1 MPRAA
6 ANALLGRH
14 PLEVRELSF
23 TLERARAPLE
33 GRPADP
39 SDDPYASAR
48 ARVVLTQGWP
58 KLIGREHLCPR
69 AVTLSR
75 RHLVLSFDGARL
87 LATRI
92 GVNPVRLHRKD
103 ARGAPVH
110 VRIERDTTE
119 PVFPEDVVEASPGIC
134 FRVRDARARFA
145 PAPEAALAR
154 DGDFDVEKRWPSPE
168 KRWPSPEKR
177 WPSPEKWLP
186 SPEKWLPSPEKRLP
200 SASPSRAPSSSRSRA
215 VSGAHPRRGARGRRE
230 TRGGGRARK
239 PKDENEEAKDAD
251 AADDANSDADDDAAD
266 AGLDLGGI
274 SRASTPLLCLRGEE
288 MFASFVR
295 EMERRVAATTWAREV
310 KRKLLGGFEGDRPPP
325 SSDDDA
331 NRSGSNSTDSTVP
344 SGTGPRRT
352 NRRCESNGG
361 VFETVARRSRDCRAK
376 NRSSEDDDE
385 DGDFDR
391 LEDGDFDRL
400 EDGDVD
406 RLSRDTSYGD
416 FDAARRDAGG
426 SGSTR
431 AAR

>member
-168 KRWPSPEKR
+168 KRWQ
-177 WPSPEKWLP
+177 

>member
-23 TLERARAPLE
+23 TLERARLE
-33 GRPADP
+33 GRPATP

-48 ARVVLTQGWP
+48 ARIGLTQGWP

-119 PVFPEDVVEASPGIC
+119 PVFPEDVIEASPGIC

-154 DGDFDVEKRWPSPE
+154 GGDFDVEKRWPSPE
-168 KRWPSPEKR
+168 KRWPSPEK
-177 WPSPEKWLP
+177 WLP
-186 SPEKWLPSPEKRLP
+186 SP
-200 SASPSRAPSSSRSRA
+200 SPSRAPSSSRSRA
-215 VSGAHPRRGARGRRE
+215 VSGARPRRGARGRRE
-230 TRGGGRARK
+230 TRGGGRAGK
-239 PKDENEEAKDAD
+239 PKDENEEAKDA
-251 AADDANSDADDDAAD
+251 DANSDADDDAAD
-266 AGLDLGGI
+266 AGLDFGGM
-274 SRASTPLLCLRGEE
+274 SSASTPLLCLRGEE

-361 VFETVARRSRDCRAK
+361 VFETVARRSRDW
-376 NRSSEDDDE
+376 

-391 LEDGDFDRL
+391 LEDGDF
-400 EDGDVD
+400 D

-426 SGSTR
+426 FGSTR
-431 AAR
+431 AAW

>member
-1 MPRAA
+1 M
-6 ANALLGRH
+6 
-14 PLEVRELSF
+14 
-23 TLERARAPLE
+23 
-33 GRPADP
+33 
-39 SDDPYASAR
+39 
-48 ARVVLTQGWP
+48 
-58 KLIGREHLCPR
+58 
-69 AVTLSR
+69 
-75 RHLVLSFDGARL
+75 
-87 LATRI
+87 
-92 GVNPVRLHRKD
+92 RLHRKD

-145 PAPEAALAR
+145 PAPEAALAQ

-168 KRWPSPEKR
+168 KRWPSPEK
-177 WPSPEKWLP
+177 WLP
-186 SPEKWLPSPEKRLP
+186 SP
-200 SASPSRAPSSSRSRA
+200 SPSRAPSSSRSRA

-230 TRGGGRARK
+230 TRGRGRARK

-251 AADDANSDADDDAAD
+251 ADDDADDDPADDPAD
-266 AGLDLGGI
+266 AGLDFGGI

-310 KRKLLGGFEGDRPPP
+310 KQKLLGGFEGDRPPP

-376 NRSSEDDDE
+376 NRSSEDDDGDGDFDRLE

-400 EDGDVD
+400 EDGDFD
-406 RLSRDTSYGD
+406 RLEDDTSYGD
-416 FDAARRDAGG
+416 FDAARHDAGG
-426 SGSTR
+426 FGSTR